1 MEQLSLVWVKWR
13 WNDVK
18 SIFSTEEN
26 EGLGKNLFFAVA
38 SQGVGLMS
46 SILMSLIVPKVLGVK
61 DYAYW
66 QLFLLYTSYS
76 GLALLGVNDGF
87 YLRLGGE
94 RYGNL
99 DFGRLKAQ
107 LITVMV
113 GQLAIGVA
121 CLAILNA
128 VETDPNRRF
137 VFFFVVLNGLV
148 ANLTVCV
155 RYLFQTT
162 NLTQISSIADML
174 SKASFLACAL
184 SILLVGASTA
194 WPFIALY
201 TLCQALTF
209 GYILICARRIVF
221 ARAECLHALIDCRND
236 IASGIKITISYYADS
251 LIVGITRMM
260 VDWRLGLATFGK
272 ISFAFS
278 LTNFVLGF
286 IGQVSMVLFPVL
298 KRLDGAEQR
307 HKYLQIRSA
316 LHVLLPLAYLLY
328 VPVRVILGW
337 WLPQY
342 EESLL
347 YLALTM
353 PLCIYSCK
361 ANFLFDTYLKMG
373 RHEGVLGAVNVFTMS
388 LNAAL
393 SAVAVFGFASV
404 EWAAIGIVASVVVRD
419 FVFEYYEAREQGV
432 EYLGSCLSELA
443 LSAGFMAASWTLNL
457 WSWPA
462 VAAML
467 VAYLAFGRGE
477 TALVAGAVKSR
488 LHQ

>member
-1 MEQLSLVWVKWR
+1 M
-13 WNDVK
+13 
-18 SIFSTEEN
+18 
-26 EGLGKNLFFAVA
+26 GLGKNLAFATA
-38 SQGVGLMS
+38 SQGVSLLS
-46 SILMSLIVPKVLGVK
+46 SIIMSLIVPKALGVE

-66 QLFLLYTSYS
+66 QLFLLYSSYT
-76 GLALLGVNDGF
+76 GLALLGVNDGI
-87 YLRLGGE
+87 YLRLGGR
-94 RYGNL
+94 RYTEL
-99 DFGRLKAQ
+99 DQGRLKAQ
-107 LITVMV
+107 IITVCGFQVAV
-113 GQLAIGVA
+113 GLA
-121 CLAILNA
+121 CLAALFA
-128 VETDPNRRF
+128 LGGDASRRLVF
-137 VFFFVVLNGLV
+137 VLVVAYGLV
-148 ANLTVCV
+148 ANLTSCL
-155 RYLFQTT
+155 RYVFQST

-174 SKASFLACAL
+174 SKASFLVCVLAVLL
-184 SILLVGASTA
+184 SGGATA
-194 WPFIALY
+194 WPFITLY
-201 TLCQALTF
+201 TVCQALSLA
-209 GYILICARRIVF
+209 YILVCARKTLL
-221 ARAECLHALIDCRND
+221 ARPRWTKVISDCRND
-236 IASGIKITISYYADS
+236 IVAGIKITISYYADS

-347 YLALTM
+347 YLALTL

-393 SAVAVFGFASV
+393 SAIAVFGFASV

-419 FVFEYYEAREQGV
+419 FFFERYEASEQGV

-443 LSAGFMAASWTLNL
+443 LSAGFMAASWVLGL
-457 WSWPA
+457 WSWVV
-462 VAAML
+462 VATML
-467 VAYLAFGRGE
+467 AAYLAFNRGE
-477 TALVAGAVKSR
+477 IAMVVSAMKSR
-488 LHQ
+488 LRR

>member
-1 MEQLSLVWVKWR
+1 ML
-13 WNDVK
+13 
-18 SIFSTEEN
+18 SIFSTQEN
-26 EGLGKNLFFAVA
+26 TGLGKNLAFATV
-38 SQGVGLMS
+38 SQGVSLLS
-46 SILMSLIVPKVLGVK
+46 SIIMSLIVPKALGVE

-66 QLFLLYTSYS
+66 QLFLLYSSYT
-76 GLALLGVNDGF
+76 GLALLGLNDGI
-87 YLRLGGE
+87 YLRLGGR
-94 RYGNL
+94 RYTEL
-99 DFGRLKAQ
+99 DQGRLKAQ
-107 LITVMV
+107 ISTVCGFQVAV
-113 GQLAIGVA
+113 GLA
-121 CLAILNA
+121 CLAALFA
-128 VETDPNRRF
+128 SGGDASRRLVF
-137 VFFFVVLNGLV
+137 VLVVAYGLV
-148 ANLTVCV
+148 ANLTSCL
-155 RYLFQTT
+155 RYVFQST

-174 SKASFLACAL
+174 SKASFLVCVLAVLL
-184 SILLVGASTA
+184 SGGATA
-194 WPFIALY
+194 WPFITLY
-201 TLCQALTF
+201 TVCQALSLA
-209 GYILICARRIVF
+209 YILVCARKTLI
-221 ARAECLHALIDCRND
+221 ARPRWAKVLSDCRND
-236 IASGIKITISYYADS
+236 IVAGIKITISYYADS

-347 YLALTM
+347 YLALTL

-393 SAVAVFGFASV
+393 SAIAVFGFASV

-419 FVFEYYEAREQGV
+419 FFFERYEASEQGV

-443 LSAGFMAASWTLNL
+443 LSAGFMAASWVLGL
-457 WSWPA
+457 WSWVV
-462 VAAML
+462 VAIML
-467 VAYLAFGRGE
+467 AAYLAFNRGE
-477 TALVAGAVKSR
+477 IAMVVSAMKSR
-488 LHQ
+488 LRR

>member
-1 MEQLSLVWVKWR
+1 ML
-13 WNDVK
+13 
-18 SIFSTEEN
+18 SIFSTQEN
-26 EGLGKNLFFAVA
+26 MGLGKNLAFATA
-38 SQGVGLMS
+38 SQGVSLLS
-46 SILMSLIVPKVLGVK
+46 SIIMSLIVPKALGVE

-66 QLFLLYTSYS
+66 QLFLLYSSYT
-76 GLALLGVNDGF
+76 GLALLGVNDGI
-87 YLRLGGE
+87 YLRLGGR
-94 RYGNL
+94 RYTEL
-99 DFGRLKAQ
+99 DQGRLKAQ
-107 LITVMV
+107 IITVCGFQVAV
-113 GQLAIGVA
+113 GLA
-121 CLAILNA
+121 CLAALFA
-128 VETDPNRRF
+128 LGEDASRRLVF
-137 VFFFVVLNGLV
+137 VLVVAYGLV
-148 ANLTVCV
+148 ANLTSCL
-155 RYLFQTT
+155 RYVFQST

-174 SKASFLACAL
+174 SKASFLVCVLAVLL
-184 SILLVGASTA
+184 SGGATA
-194 WPFIALY
+194 WPFITLY
-201 TLCQALTF
+201 TVCQALSLA
-209 GYILICARRIVF
+209 YILVCARKTLI
-221 ARAECLHALIDCRND
+221 ARPRWAKVLSDCRND
-236 IASGIKITISYYADS
+236 IVAGIKITISYYADS

-316 LHVLLPLAYLLY
+316 LHVLLPLAYLFY
-328 VPVRVILGW
+328 VPVRVIIGW

-443 LSAGFMAASWTLNL
+443 LSAGFMAASWTLDL
-457 WSWPA
+457 WSWPVVA
-462 VAAML
+462 VML

-477 TALVAGAVKSR
+477 TAMVAGAVKSR
-488 LHQ
+488 LRR

>member
-1 MEQLSLVWVKWR
+1 ML
-13 WNDVK
+13 
-18 SIFSTEEN
+18 SIFSTQEN
-26 EGLGKNLFFAVA
+26 TGLGKNLAFATA
-38 SQGVGLMS
+38 SQGVSLLS
-46 SILMSLIVPKVLGVK
+46 SIIMSLIVPKAIGVE

-66 QLFLLYTSYS
+66 QLFLLYSSYT
-76 GLALLGVNDGF
+76 GLALLGVNDGI
-87 YLRLGGE
+87 YLRLGGR
-94 RYGNL
+94 RYTEL
-99 DFGRLKAQ
+99 DQGRLKAQ
-107 LITVMV
+107 IIAVCGFQVAV
-113 GQLAIGVA
+113 GFA
-121 CLAILNA
+121 CLGALFA
-128 VETDPNRRF
+128 LGGDASRRLVF
-137 VFFFVVLNGLV
+137 VLVVAYGLV
-148 ANLTVCV
+148 ANLTSCL
-155 RYLFQTT
+155 RYVFQST

-174 SKASFLACAL
+174 SKASFLACVLAVLL
-184 SILLVGASTA
+184 SGGATA
-194 WPFIALY
+194 WPFITLY
-201 TLCQALTF
+201 TGCQVLSLA
-209 GYILICARRIVF
+209 YILVCARKTLL
-221 ARAECLHALIDCRND
+221 ARPRWAKVLSDCRND
-236 IASGIKITISYYADS
+236 IVAGIKITISYYADS

-361 ANFLFDTYLKMG
+361 ANFLFNTYLKMG

-404 EWAAIGIVASVVVRD
+404 EWAAIGIVVSVVVRD
-419 FVFEYYEAREQGV
+419 FVFECYEAREQGV

-443 LSAGFMAASWTLNL
+443 LSAGFMAASWTLDL
-457 WSWPA
+457 WSWPV

-477 TALVAGAVKSR
+477 TAMVVSAVKSR
-488 LHQ
+488 LHR